1 MAIELRTIEQR
12 ALDEDRAAGHRND
25 AFRRDDGD
33 PASWDEPASLVE
45 RFASH
50 LVPITDEELE
60 NARDPHPHAFQDGET
75 GLAPV
80 GEVTV
85 VAGAGREG
93 KTAVMFSLA
102 VDYVLG
108 FHLAGMAPPPDRSVL
123 VYSSEDDR
131 AQYARRIGAHLSLLG
146 GADRQRA
153 LERVIV
159 PDLSAEGMECFATL
173 LHVVDRSLVESVAVA
188 AIIETLRPRMLEPLP
203 PGLLIFET
211 VSTLSDADE
220 DNRSFRALVLALRR
234 VARSLRVAVV
244 VVHHTSQQAASSL
257 PELNLRVADIR
268 GGTALAF
275 NTRQC
280 LMVVNLGSTDDPFPE
295 QDMRARLRDFAVPG
309 FEGRASAL
317 VCLDSSKGV
326 DPPPIFFRW
335 ETTPYGP
342 ALRAV
347 PVLPD
352 LDGFRWRRL
361 LAHLRAERAEE
372 RREAKNDAKEAGI
385 AEVVRQVRN
394 LSAQGRQPTVRA
406 VSDAAGRSPTWAKP
420 YLAAA
425 VSRGTLSCARER
437 VPRVRDR
444 VDVYRL
450 IDLAGTV
457 K

>member
-1 MAIELRTIEQR
+1 MAIELRTLEKQ
-12 ALDEDRAAGHRND
+12 ALDEDHAGWRND
-25 AFRRDDGD
+25 TFRTHDLD
-33 PASWDEPASLVE
+33 PAPWSEPTSLVE
-45 RFASH
+45 RLARQ
-50 LVPITDEELE
+50 LVPFSDEELE
-60 NARDPHPHAFQDGET
+60 DAREPHPHAFQDGET
-75 GLAPV
+75 GLLPV

-108 FHLAGMAPPPDRSVL
+108 IRLAGMAPPLDRSVL

-131 AQYARRIGAHLSLLG
+131 AQYARRLGAHFSRLG
-146 GADRQRA
+146 ALDRQRMR
-153 LERVIV
+153 ERVIV

-173 LHVVDRSLVESVAVA
+173 LQMVDRELVESVAVA
-188 AIIETLRPRMLEPLP
+188 AIIETLRPRMSEPVP

-211 VSTLSDADE
+211 ASTLSDADE

-234 VARSLRVAVV
+234 VARSLKVSVV
-244 VVHHTSQQAASSL
+244 IVHHTSQQAASSL

-280 LMVVNLGSTDDPFPE
+280 LMVVNLGSMDDPFPE
-295 QDMRARLRDFAVPG
+295 QDMRTRLRDFAIPA
-309 FEGRASAL
+309 FEGRVSAL
-317 VCLDSSKGV
+317 VCLDSSKGM

-335 ETTPYGP
+335 ETTPCGP
-342 ALRAV
+342 GLRVV
-347 PVLPD
+347 PVPPAIEGL
-352 LDGFRWRRL
+352 RWRRL
-361 LAHLRAERAEE
+361 LARLRAERAEE
-372 RREAKNDAKEAGI
+372 RREAKNDAKEAAI
-385 AEVVRQVRN
+385 AEVVRQVRI

-420 YLAAA
+420 YLEAA
-425 VSRGTLSCARER
+425 VSHGALSCTRER

-444 VDVYRL
+444 VDVYRPV
-450 IDLAGTV
+450 DAPGTV